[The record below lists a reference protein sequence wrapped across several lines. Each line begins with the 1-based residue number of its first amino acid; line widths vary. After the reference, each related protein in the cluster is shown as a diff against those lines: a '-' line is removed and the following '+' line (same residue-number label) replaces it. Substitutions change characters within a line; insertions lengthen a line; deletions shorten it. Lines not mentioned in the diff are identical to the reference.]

1 MNIATNSQLSYD
13 DGAGRGSFDHGTR
26 RGAKRSY
33 QPLDVDRAD
42 ANIELWMTY
51 LPEDCVIAMIK
62 DGWHLTV

>member
-1 MNIATNSQLSYD
+1 MNIATNSQLSLG
-13 DGAGRGSFDHGTR
+13 DGAR
-26 RGAKRSY
+26 RHAQRSY

-51 LPEDCVIAMIK
+51 LPEDCVTAMIK